1 MKPDALDLKGMSV
14 NDMGGA
20 KIGDVV
26 DFYFDAT
33 TNEPEWLVVE
43 TGLLEHKGALV
54 PMDGIHREG
63 DQITT
68 PYPKD
73 QVMDAPAVEGD
84 SIDKATERA
93 LFEHYH
99 VRRELPGRSQER
111 AAFEQDR
118 SETGDYRLRS
128 WKAWTAA

>member
-1 MKPDALDLKGMSV
+1 MKPDALDLKGLTV
-14 NDMGGA
+14 HDVGGG

-26 DFYFDAT
+26 DFFFDAS

-43 TGLLEHKGALV
+43 TGLLEHRGALV
-54 PMDGIHREG
+54 PMDGIRREG
-63 DQITT
+63 DQLTT

-73 QVMDAPAVEGD
+73 QVMDAPVVDGD
-84 SIDKATERA
+84 SIDKETERA
-93 LFEHYH
+93 LYEHYH

-111 AAFEQDR
+111 APFEQDR

-128 WKAWTAA
+128 WKAWTTA